1 MKFTVDKDFKL
12 VQEAISKDKELVDSQ
27 QKKKMVLVGKD
38 KGLSYGEKGCRAWNK
53 ERKNRF
59 LIER

>member
-27 QKKKMVLVGKD
+27 PKKMVLVGKD
-38 KGLSYGEKGCRAWNK
+38 KGLSYRERGCRAWNK